1 MAENGEDAGE
11 AMDVENGE
19 QLKVS
24 YEDRLLFIT
33 PIAKPMASKK
43 LTKKIYKLIKKAKKQ
58 KGFLRAGLKDVS
70 TRIRKGDRG
79 IVILAGDAQPIDC
92 MCHLPCV
99 CEELNIPYCYTPSRQ
114 DLGFAMG
121 TMRKVMMMLILPHD
135 DYRELYDKAA
145 AEIKDLPMPH

>member
-1 MAENGEDAGE
+1 MVEEESKAEEMEVDGGGEG
-11 AMDVENGE
+11 
-19 QLKVS
+19 KVS
-24 YEDRLLFIT
+24 YEDRLLYVT

-121 TMRKVMMMLILPHD
+121 TLRKVMMMQVLPNA
-135 DYRELYDKAA
+135 DYQDLYDKVAEEIAA
-145 AEIKDLPMPH
+145 LPVPQ